1 VIDVRHYVGID
12 VGKEQHWAVVIDA
25 EGSELLS
32 RRVCNDEPDLRL
44 LAREVEELGGEA
56 LWALDMASGPAAL
69 ALALLA
75 ERDAAVVYLPGH
87 AVKASRRAFAGE
99 SKSDRIDAR
108 LIAENA
114 RLRRDLAPL
123 RATGPDPALRT
134 LAAWRDDLV
143 GERTRKLNRLRELL
157 TAVSP
162 ALERALDVR
171 RRGVLLL
178 LRRWQTPA
186 QLRRLG
192 ERRLAAALHR
202 AGAYRSA
209 RLAAAALAAARSQQ
223 LILPGEGANAR
234 RIAALADELLA
245 LRDEVK
251 ALEHEMTDLYRA
263 RPEAAIVLSLPGFGV
278 ALGARLACLVGEG
291 ERFASASRLAAY
303 AGLAPVS
310 CDSGKRSGVRHR
322 ARGGNRALKGVF
334 YQAAFASLRHPASRA
349 YYDRKRSEGKK
360 HHQALLAL
368 ARRRISVLYAMLRDG
383 TLYDPSLSSA

>member
-1 VIDVRHYVGID
+1 VEGVIGVRHYVGID
-12 VGKEQHWAVVIDA
+12 VGKEQHWAVAIDA
-25 EGSELLS
+25 EGGELLS
-32 RRVCNDEPDLRL
+32 RRVANDEADLRRL
-44 LAREVEELGGEA
+44 FCQVEGLGCEV
-56 LWALDMASGPAAL
+56 LWALDMANGPAAL

-75 ERDAAVVYLPGH
+75 ERGAAVVYLPGH

-123 RATGPDPALRT
+123 AATGPDPELRT

-178 LRRWQTPA
+178 LCRWQTPA

-192 ERRLAAALHR
+192 ERRLAGALRR
-202 AGAYRSA
+202 AGAYRSE
-209 RLAAAALAAARSQQ
+209 RLAAASLAAARSQR
-223 LILPGEGANAR
+223 LVLPGEDANAR
-234 RIAALADELLA
+234 RIAALAGELLT
-245 LRDEVK
+245 LRDQVK
-251 ALEHEMTDLYRA
+251 ALEHEMSALYRA
-263 RPEAAIVLSLPGFGV
+263 RPEAAIVLSLPGFGI
-278 ALGARLACLVGEG
+278 ALAARLACLIGDG
-291 ERFASASRLAAY
+291 ERFASAAKLAAY

-334 YQAAFASLRHPASRA
+334 
-349 YYDRKRSEGKK
+349 
-360 HHQALLAL
+360 
-368 ARRRISVLYAMLRDG
+368 
-383 TLYDPSLSSA
+383 